1 MSLFLSAWIAE
12 AWAAAGA
19 AGEPHAAPF
28 FQIIYPLAN
37 FLIFAYLIKRFVV
50 PAARSYVSER
60 RERIA
65 AAVKGSAEQRARA
78 EGMVEEYRGRLG
90 GLENEAAALKETL
103 RQEGERLRARLAA
116 EGEAHAVKIK
126 ADAGFLAEQELK
138 SARQQLR
145 SEMAALAQQQAGEL
159 LTRHL
164 APEDQRR
171 LVEELVRGVG
181 QSR

>member
-1 MSLFLSAWIAE
+1 MSPFLSIWIAE

-28 FQIIYPLAN
+28 FQIIYPLVN
-37 FLIFAYLIKRFVV
+37 FLIFAYLIKRFVL
-50 PAARSYVSER
+50 PGARSYLSER

-65 AAVKGSAEQRARA
+65 AALKGGADERARA
-78 EGMVEEYRGRLG
+78 EAMVEEYRGRLG
-90 GLENEAAALKETL
+90 GLENEAAALKERL
-103 RQEGERLRARLAA
+103 RQEGERLRARLTA
-116 EGEAHAVKIK
+116 EGEEQAAKIK
-126 ADAGFLAEQELK
+126 ADADFLVEQELK

-145 SEMAALAQQQAGEL
+145 SEMAVLAQRQAGEL
-159 LTRHL
+159 LERHL
-164 APEDQRR
+164 TPEDQRR